1 MTKKKV
7 LFNIDLET
15 IVQLNELVVL
25 TKKSRSALVREA
37 VKILWEINKAF
48 QQKPEEAK

>member
-15 IVQLNELVVL
+15 IVQLDELAIE

-37 VKILWEINKAF
+37 VKMMWEINKAF
-48 QQKPEEAK
+48 QQKDEAK